1 MEFTDIFFFITGEEK
16 KRSNFHRKEDILKY
30 SAEHVLNFSAKN
42 KVINHLLI
50 NQISRTISKGRW

>member
-30 SAEHVLNFSAKN
+30 SAEHVLNFSAK
-42 KVINHLLI
+42 KQSH
-50 NQISRTISKGRW
+50 